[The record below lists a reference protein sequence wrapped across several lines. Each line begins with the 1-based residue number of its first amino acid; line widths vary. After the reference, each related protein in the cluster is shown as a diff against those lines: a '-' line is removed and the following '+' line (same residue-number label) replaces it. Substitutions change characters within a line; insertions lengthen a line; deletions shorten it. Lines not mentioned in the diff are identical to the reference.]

1 VEFKQDAIAFIGDL
15 LKDANAQNR
24 EELINVVY
32 EQATDQCNDI
42 CVSCDNKV
50 FVDKE
55 EIVDIMESTASSLF
69 NLIHYTLNDSQLNT
83 IDRIVISAKITDYF
97 INKLTPI
104 GFYPE
109 EYGKYGENFMLNYR
123 DAITNNVVGNYEED
137 EISREDCEKA
147 MDDAIK
153 ALGGN
158 APQIGEEKRNNPQN
172 EEIENNEDAEKEEIV
187 VNEVLEGD
195 SGKEISVMI
204 EDDSKSVASQ
214 KQM

>member
-1 VEFKQDAIAFIGDL
+1 MDL
-15 LKDANAQNR
+15 YKD
-24 EELINVVY
+24 
-32 EQATDQCNDI
+32 DI
-42 CVSCDNKV
+42 VS
-50 FVDKE
+50 
-55 EIVDIMESTASSLF
+55 IMDSTASSMF
-69 NLIHYTLNDSQLNT
+69 SLIHYILKDSDLNIVDRLVVSQ
-83 IDRIVISAKITDYF
+83 KPTDYF
-97 INKLTPI
+97 IHKLTPI
-104 GFYPE
+104 GFNPE
-109 EYGKYGENFMLNYR
+109 EFGKYGENFMLNYR
-123 DAITNNVVGNYEED
+123 DAITNNVVENYEED

-158 APQIGEEKRNNPQN
+158 EPQIGEEKRNNPQN
-172 EEIENNEDAEKEEIV
+172 EEIENNEDVEKEEIV